1 MTWGDPPPFIAKQ
14 LKKAKAVTP
23 EQLAKSGSEDGSQAA
38 LFCWA
43 ALNVGKYPALKWLYA
58 IPNGGFRHIAEAA
71 KFVATGTRAGVP
83 DICLPCPIYVC
94 EIPSQDNPTGRTN
107 KIYYAG
113 AYIELKKAKR
123 RTEKNGGC
131 SQEQLD
137 YLAYLTDAGYY
148 CKVCYSWEEAR
159 DVLINYLEG
168 RL

>member
-23 EQLAKSGSEDGSQAA
+23 ESLAKESEDSQQMA
-38 LFCWA
+38 LFAWA

-83 DICLPCPIYVC
+83 DICLP
-94 EIPSQDNPTGRTN
+94 
-107 KIYYAG
+107 YASPMVWMKSSKYHG
-113 AYIELKKAKR
+113 CYIELKKAKR
-123 RTEKNGGC
+123 RIEKNGGC

-137 YLAYLTDAGYY
+137 YLAYLTGAGYY

-159 DVLINYLEG
+159 DCLVNYLEG

>member
-1 MTWGDPPPFIAKQ
+1 MTIWGNPPPFIAKQ

-23 EQLAKSGSEDGSQAA
+23 ESLAKSGSEDGGQAA

-83 DICLPCPIYVC
+83 DICLPC
-94 EIPSQDNPTGRTN
+94 SSHGFGQ
-107 KIYYAG
+107 IYYG
-113 AYIELKKAKR
+113 CYIELKKESR
-123 RTEKNGGC
+123 RNTKNGGC
-131 SQEQLD
+131 TQEQLD
-137 YLAYLTDAGYY
+137 YLKYLTSAGYY

-159 DVLINYLEG
+159 EVLINYLKG

>member
-1 MTWGDPPPFIAKQ
+1 MTWGNPPKFKSVADKTSKPI
-14 LKKAKAVTP
+14 TP
-23 EQLAKSGSEDGSQAA
+23 ESLAKSGSEDGSQAA

-83 DICLPCPIYVC
+83 DICLPCAIQEDYENARYHGC
-94 EIPSQDNPTGRTN
+94 
-107 KIYYAG
+107 
-113 AYIELKKAKR
+113 YIELKKAKR

-131 SQEQLD
+131 TQEQLD
-137 YLAYLTDAGYY
+137 YLEYLTGAGYFAI
-148 CKVCYSWEEAR
+148 VCYSWEEAR

>member
-1 MTWGDPPPFIAKQ
+1 MTWGNPPPFIAKQ

-23 EQLAKSGSEDGSQAA
+23 ESLAKSGSEDGSQAA

-83 DICLPCPIYVC
+83 DICLPCPGIRKVYSVIVASYHGC
-94 EIPSQDNPTGRTN
+94 
-107 KIYYAG
+107 
-113 AYIELKKAKR
+113 YIELKKESR
-123 RTEKNGGC
+123 RNTKNGGC
-131 SQEQLD
+131 TQEQLD
-137 YLAYLTDAGYY
+137 YLEYLQSAGYY

-159 DVLINYLEG
+159 DVILNYLEG
-168 RL
+168 KL